1 MKILPVELYL
11 IAITTIVMSP
21 LNGPHLNIIDFMENL
36 FELF

>member
-11 IAITTIVMSP
+11 IAITIVMSP